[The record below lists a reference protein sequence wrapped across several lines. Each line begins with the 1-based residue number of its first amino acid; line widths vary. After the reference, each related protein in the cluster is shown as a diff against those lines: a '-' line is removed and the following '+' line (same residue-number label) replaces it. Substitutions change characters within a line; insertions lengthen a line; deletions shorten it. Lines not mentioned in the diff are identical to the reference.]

1 MSKTK
6 KEDVKS
12 STNKKKKIIIGSII
26 GVVLLLI
33 IIFLLW
39 FFNRKFDVT
48 FDMNN
53 GSKEEI
59 LQVKRNHT
67 IDEKDIKT
75 EKELGEL
82 FIAWYEVIGVKEKED
97 VLAKEP
103 FDFNTKITKDLKLK
117 ALYEGKIETITIT
130 FDSKG
135 GSAVSPIT
143 INKGTTLTLPKN
155 PKYKGYTFKGW
166 TDKHGKVIYNNAL
179 LEEDTTLYA
188 NWEKIVE
195 KPEPAIPEEKI
206 VEKPQPAIPEEKIS
220 LTLNRDTLHVNG
232 VKTAKA
238 TASVENSSGKVT
250 YSLSDTNCMTINEN
264 TGDIS
269 VVSEPKNCSNG
280 ATITVSAKTPGG
292 KSATATIYYEK
303 DLALIYENTTYTK
316 DDRTSGKGPTFT
328 VNANQNVT
336 WNIDAAVKPSYNY
349 TYNDYKNK
357 TATSVTGGYKIDS
370 KVESTGDISRIT
382 TDVKVSAT
390 TKAGQKISL
399 VINQYVA

>member
-1 MSKTK
+1 MSKIK

-82 FIAWYEVIGVKEKED
+82 FIAWYEVIDVKENED

-103 FDFNTKITKDLKLK
+103 FDFNTKITKNLKLK

-155 PKYKGYTFKGW
+155 PKYKGYTFKCW

-195 KPEPAIPEEKI
+195 KSEL
-206 VEKPQPAIPEEKIS
+206 VIPEEKIS

-238 TASVENSSGKVT
+238 TASVENSSGNVT

-264 TGDIS
+264 TGVINVAS
-269 VVSEPKNCSNG
+269 NPKNCSNG
-280 ATITVSAKTPGG
+280 ATITVTAKTPSG

-303 DLALIYENTTYTK
+303 DLALTHENKTYTK
-316 DDRTSGKGPTFT
+316 NDKTYGKSSTFT
-328 VNANQNVT
+328 VNANQNVS
-336 WNIDAAVKPSYNY
+336 WNIEAAEKPSYRY
-349 TYNDYKNK
+349 TYNAYKNK
-357 TATSVTGGYKIDS
+357 TATSVTGEYTIDS
-370 KVESTGDISRIT
+370 IVESTGAISKISS
-382 TDVKVSAT
+382 DVKVTAT
-390 TKAGQKISL
+390 TKAEQKLSL
-399 VINQYVA
+399 IINKYVA